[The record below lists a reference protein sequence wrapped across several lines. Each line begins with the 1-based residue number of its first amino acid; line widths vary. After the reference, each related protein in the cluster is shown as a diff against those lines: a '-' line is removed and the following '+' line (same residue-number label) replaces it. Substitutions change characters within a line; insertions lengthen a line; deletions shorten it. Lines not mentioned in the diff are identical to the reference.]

1 MENCDDEAQQTK
13 LRKEGGYNH
22 FDWLEIS
29 RDTTPD
35 YDEKVH
41 DFCCSGV
48 GVIIMILIINGV
60 FLSLCKLSRVNM

>member
-1 MENCDDEAQQTK
+1 MENCDDEAQQLK

-35 YDEKVH
+35 YEEKVQ

-48 GVIIMILIINGV
+48 GVITMIFIIDEV
-60 FLSLCKLSRVNM
+60 FLSSCKLSRVNM